1 MRTALE
7 STSKPSEKKTKTKLW
22 VDWKDL
28 PELERATAK
37 GDMIVVTLRDQRV
50 VQFPAVWSKILAEAS
65 LKERKRVRVAG
76 WHLFWDDLDE
86 VISIEQVL
94 YGDRLN
100 VWR

>member
-1 MRTALE
+1 MRTTLE
-7 STSKPSEKKTKTKLW
+7 SISKQSTKKHRTKPK

-28 PELERATAK
+28 PELESATAK
-37 GDMIVVTLRDQRV
+37 GDVIVVTLRDQRV
-50 VQFPAVWSKILAEAS
+50 VEFPAAWSEILAEAS
-65 LKERKRVRVAG
+65 LEKRKQVRVAA